1 MKFYPKTI
9 SAVAAAAAIA
19 GALTIWPGAS
29 DPVAASVNNG
39 KSDRLDTRAIGTK
52 CSEQA
57 WPFYENNCVRDRRE
71 AMGQVTREVRVVV
84 ADRATVEISAQRRA
98 EADATKHVVQA
109 PAPAK
114 RTVK

>member
-9 SAVAAAAAIA
+9 SAVVAAAAIA
-19 GALTIWPGAS
+19 GALTIISGAS
-29 DPVAASVNNG
+29 DTVSASVNTG
-39 KSDRLDTRAIGTK
+39 KSDRLDIRAVGTK

-57 WPFYENNCVRDRRE
+57 WPFYETNCVRDRRE
-71 AMGQVTREVRVVV
+71 AMGQVNKEVRVVV
-84 ADRATVEISAQRRA
+84 ADRATVEISAQKRVEAAAVKRVA
-98 EADATKHVVQA
+98 EA